1 LIRQQLGSEIQMGRQ
16 RSGTENSAAWLLL
29 QRGEQ
34 AQKNGEAANAKGDTV
49 GLNRQFIAADS
60 LFTAAQ
66 SADDHW
72 ADPSWMR
79 AALASVLAIV
89 ALLVGPAR
97 AEWPERPI
105 VIIVHFAP
113 GGANDLLG
121 RLIAAELAPVLGQ
134 SVVVENRPGANG
146 NIGLTAAA
154 RAAPD
159 GYTLVVASGV
169 VLINPG
175 INKVAYDP
183 LKDFAPI
190 AFLGSSP
197 NMLLSKSGSGIDTVA
212 DLIAK
217 AKADPGK
224 LTYSTP
230 GVGSISQL
238 AVELLKLRVG
248 LNMVHVPYQGAAPAA
263 QAALAGNVDFASV
276 AVAGMMG
283 MVHGGQLKPIVQT
296 GAGPWPE
303 LPGVPTMADAG
314 ISDAVVET
322 TQMLLAPAGTPQP
335 VIDRLAKEVMAIMR
349 KDEVREKMLKASFEV
364 KPEGPEALAARIARE
379 VPMWKDIVD
388 KAGIRTN

>member
-1 LIRQQLGSEIQMGRQ
+1 MAAI
-16 RSGTENSAAWLLL
+16 SAAVM
-29 QRGEQ
+29 R
-34 AQKNGEAANAKGDTV
+34 
-49 GLNRQFIAADS
+49 
-60 LFTAAQ
+60 
-66 SADDHW
+66 
-72 ADPSWMR
+72 R
-79 AALASVLAIV
+79 AAHARMRSRRFAARNRHASIAQNTRALDGKAARMGGTMARRGSRLSSWLGGAIALGIAMV
-89 ALLVGPAR
+89 ALAAAPAR
-97 AEWPERPI
+97 AAWPERPI
-105 VIIVHFAP
+105 TILVHFAP

-169 VLINPG
+169 VLINPS

-217 AKADPGK
+217 AKANPGTV
-224 LTYSTP
+224 TYSTP

-238 AVELLKLRVG
+238 AVELLKLRAGV
-248 LNMVHVPYQGAAPAA
+248 NMVHVPYQGAAPAA
-263 QAALAGNVDFASV
+263 QAAMAGNVDFASV

-283 MVHGGQLKPIVQT
+283 MVQGGQLKPIVQT

-314 ISDAVVET
+314 IADAVVDT

-335 VIDRLAKEVMAIMR
+335 VIDRLAKEVLAIMR
-349 KDEVREKMLKASFEV
+349 KPEVRDKMLKASFEV
-364 KPEGPEALAARIARE
+364 RPEGPQELAARIARE

-388 KAGIRTN
+388 KAGIKTN

>member
-1 LIRQQLGSEIQMGRQ
+1 MARGSRVASWLG
-16 RSGTENSAAWLLL
+16 
-29 QRGEQ
+29 
-34 AQKNGEAANAKGDTV
+34 
-49 GLNRQFIAADS
+49 
-60 LFTAAQ
+60 
-66 SADDHW
+66 
-72 ADPSWMR
+72 
-79 AALASVLAIV
+79 AALAFGLGLIATV
-89 ALLVGPAR
+89 ATPAR
-97 AEWPERPI
+97 AAWPERPI
-105 VIIVHFAP
+105 TIIVHFPP

-121 RLIAAELAPVLGQ
+121 RMIAAELAPALGQ

-183 LKDFAPI
+183 LKDFAPV

-197 NMLLSKSGSGIDTVA
+197 NMLLSKPGSGIDTVA
-212 DLIAK
+212 ELIAK

-349 KDEVREKMLKASFEV
+349 KDEVREKMLKASFEL

-388 KAGIRTN
+388 KAGIKTN

>member
-1 LIRQQLGSEIQMGRQ
+1 MARGRS
-16 RSGTENSAAWLLL
+16 RIPSCRGVAFALVLLAMATAPAHAA
-29 QRGEQ
+29 
-34 AQKNGEAANAKGDTV
+34 
-49 GLNRQFIAADS
+49 
-60 LFTAAQ
+60 
-66 SADDHW
+66 
-72 ADPSWMR
+72 
-79 AALASVLAIV
+79 
-89 ALLVGPAR
+89 
-97 AEWPERPI
+97 WPERPI
-105 VIIVHFAP
+105 TIIVHFPP

-121 RLIAAELAPVLGQ
+121 RLIAAELGPALGQ

-169 VLINPG
+169 VLINPS
-175 INKVAYDP
+175 ISKTAYDP
-183 LKDFAPI
+183 LKDFAAV

-197 NMLLSKSGSGIDTVA
+197 NVLLTRPGSGLTSVA
-212 DLIAK
+212 EIVRK
-217 AKADPGK
+217 AKAEPGK
-224 LTYSTP
+224 VTYSTP

-238 AVELLKLRVG
+238 AVELLKLRAGVD
-248 LNMVHVPYQGAAPAA
+248 MVHVPYQGAAPAA

-283 MVHGGQLKPIVQT
+283 MVQGGQLKPIVQT
-296 GAGPWPE
+296 GAGAWPE
-303 LPGVPTMADAG
+303 LPGVPTMAEAG
-314 ISDAVVET
+314 IADAVVDT

-349 KDEVREKMLKASFEV
+349 KAEVREKMLKASFEL

-388 KAGIRTN
+388 KAGIKIN

>member
-1 LIRQQLGSEIQMGRQ
+1 MIAM
-16 RSGTENSAAWLLL
+16 AA
-29 QRGEQ
+29 
-34 AQKNGEAANAKGDTV
+34 APAHAA
-49 GLNRQFIAADS
+49 
-60 LFTAAQ
+60 
-66 SADDHW
+66 
-72 ADPSWMR
+72 
-79 AALASVLAIV
+79 
-89 ALLVGPAR
+89 
-97 AEWPERPI
+97 WPERPI
-105 VIIVHFAP
+105 AIIVHFAP

-169 VLINPG
+169 VLINPS

-183 LKDFAPI
+183 IKDFAPI
-190 AFLGSSP
+190 AFLGASP
-197 NMLLSKSGSGIDTVA
+197 NMLLTRTGSAVTSVA
-212 DLIAK
+212 QLVQK
-217 AKADPGK
+217 AKAEPGK
-224 LTYSTP
+224 ITYSTP

-238 AVELLKLRVG
+238 AVELLKLRAG
-248 LNMVHVPYQGAAPAA
+248 IDMVHVPYQGAAPAA

-283 MVHGGQLKPIVQT
+283 MVHGGQLRPIVQT

-303 LPGVPTMADAG
+303 LPGVPTMAEAG
-314 ISDAVVET
+314 IADAVVDT

-335 VIDRLAKEVMAIMR
+335 VIDRLVKEVLAIMR
-349 KDEVREKMLKASFEV
+349 KPEVRDKMLKASFEV

-388 KAGIRTN
+388 KAGLKTN

>member
-1 LIRQQLGSEIQMGRQ
+1 MAR
-16 RSGTENSAAWLLL
+16 LL
-29 QRGEQ
+29 
-34 AQKNGEAANAKGDTV
+34 
-49 GLNRQFIAADS
+49 
-60 LFTAAQ
+60 
-66 SADDHW
+66 
-72 ADPSWMR
+72 SWMR

-89 ALLVGPAR
+89 ALLVGPPR
-97 AEWPERPI
+97 AERPERPI

-154 RAAPD
+154 RAVPD
-159 GYTLVVASGV
+159 GHTLVVASGV
-169 VLINPG
+169 VLINPS

-183 LKDFAPI
+183 LKDFAPV

-197 NMLLSKSGSGIDTVA
+197 NVLLTKSGSPVTSVA
-212 DLIAK
+212 ELVQK
-217 AKADPGK
+217 AKAEPGK
-224 LTYSTP
+224 ITYSTP

-238 AVELLKLRVG
+238 AVELLKLRAG
-248 LNMVHVPYQGAAPAA
+248 IDMVHVPYQGAAPAA

-283 MVHGGQLKPIVQT
+283 MVHGGQLKPLVQT

-303 LPGVPTMADAG
+303 LPGVPTMAEAG
-314 ISDAVVET
+314 IADAVVDT

-335 VIDRLAKEVMAIMR
+335 VIDRLAKEVLAIMR
-349 KDEVREKMLKASFEV
+349 KPEVRDKMLKASFEV
-364 KPEGPEALAARIARE
+364 KPEGPQALAARIARE

>member
-1 LIRQQLGSEIQMGRQ
+1 MARRGSRLSSWLGG
-16 RSGTENSAAWLLL
+16 A
-29 QRGEQ
+29 
-34 AQKNGEAANAKGDTV
+34 
-49 GLNRQFIAADS
+49 
-60 LFTAAQ
+60 
-66 SADDHW
+66 
-72 ADPSWMR
+72 
-79 AALASVLAIV
+79 V
-89 ALLVGPAR
+89 ALGIAMLVVAAPAR
-97 AEWPERPI
+97 AAWPERPI
-105 VIIVHFAP
+105 TIIVHFAP

-134 SVVVENRPGANG
+134 GVVVENRPGANG

-169 VLINPG
+169 VLINPS

-183 LKDFAPI
+183 LKDFAPV

-197 NMLLSKSGSGIDTVA
+197 NMLLSKSGSGLDTVA

-217 AKADPGK
+217 AKANPGK
-224 LTYSTP
+224 VTYSTP

-248 LNMVHVPYQGAAPAA
+248 VDMVHVPYQGAAPAA
-263 QAALAGNVDFASV
+263 QAAMAGNVDFASV

-314 ISDAVVET
+314 IADAVVDT

-349 KDEVREKMLKASFEV
+349 KPEVRDKMLKASFEV
-364 KPEGPEALAARIARE
+364 KPEGPEALGARIARE

-388 KAGIRTN
+388 KAKLKTN

>member
-1 LIRQQLGSEIQMGRQ
+1 MAMAGRGFLSAFWAGLATALVLGILCAAPAH
-16 RSGTENSAAWLLL
+16 AAWP
-29 QRGEQ
+29 
-34 AQKNGEAANAKGDTV
+34 D
-49 GLNRQFIAADS
+49 
-60 LFTAAQ
+60 
-66 SADDHW
+66 
-72 ADPSWMR
+72 
-79 AALASVLAIV
+79 
-89 ALLVGPAR
+89 
-97 AEWPERPI
+97 RPI

-146 NIGLTAAA
+146 NLGLTAAA

-169 VLINPG
+169 VLINPSVG
-175 INKVAYDP
+175 KVAYDP
-183 LKDFAPI
+183 IRDFAPI

-197 NMLLSKSGSGIDTVA
+197 NMLLTRPGSGIDTVA

-224 LTYSTP
+224 VTYSSP

-238 AVELLKLRVG
+238 AVELMKLRAGVS
-248 LNMVHVPYQGAAPAA
+248 LVHVPYQGAAPAA
-263 QAALAGNVDFASV
+263 QAAAAGTVDIASV

-283 MVHGGQLKPIVQT
+283 PVQGGAVKAIAQT
-296 GAGPWPE
+296 GAGAWPE
-303 LPGVPTMADAG
+303 LPGVPTMAQAG
-314 ISDAVVET
+314 IPDAVVET

-335 VIDRLAKEVMAIMR
+335 IIDRLAKEVLAIMR
-349 KDEVREKMLKASFEV
+349 KPEVRGKMMKASFEV
-364 KPEGPEALAARIARE
+364 RPEGPPELAARIARE
-379 VPMWKDIVD
+379 VPMWRDIVE